1 MNLNMSARCI
11 KTKYL
16 GYTNTKPSRIKAS
29 AGPLQSLTVS
39 TSNLDGNTEE
49 MHATVASRLATKL
62 GWLTPARYLLG
73 GGYANDFY
81 FVLSDSRIIG
91 SKEEEPS

>member
-1 MNLNMSARCI
+1 MSARAI

-39 TSNLDGNTEE
+39 TCNLDGNTEE
-49 MHATVASRLATKL
+49 QHAAVASRLAAKL
-62 GWLTPARYLLG
+62 GWLTPVTYLLG
-73 GGYANDFY
+73 GGYKNDYY

-91 SKEEEPS
+91 IKEEEPS